1 MQRAQPGPGRVHNF
15 EVDLKNLKTTIIN
28 HTRFIRTR
36 SEPVQA
42 GFQTQTE
49 TGFVPVIPTGGHKC
63 DICDGHNRSQSVTLF
78 EIGHSGFQ
86 KFFLAKRV
94 WSQSVTIGHNRS
106 QCLFREDGAEEQ
118 RCHV

>member
-1 MQRAQPGPGRVHNF
+1 MLGLSLGM
-15 EVDLKNLKTTIIN
+15 EL
-28 HTRFIRTR
+28 
-36 SEPVQA
+36 EPVQA

-49 TGFVPVIPTGGHKC
+49 TGFVPVTPTGGHKC

-94 WSQSVTIGHNRS
+94 LVTIGHNRS
-106 QCLFREDGAEEQ
+106 QSVTIGHISNVTGTNLCFCFLFGIRIGPK
-118 RCHV
+118 